1 MKIAYA
7 FRRCTS
13 YPYNGGG
20 LPTDTTDRQR
30 FLTHAK
36 NIGFDGIELPG
47 MNLPD
52 AEIKTL
58 RSQLEDAG
66 MPCVAIRGGGGAA
79 ADPQVAAA
87 NKQRMIDAAHF
98 AAKMGASI
106 VNSTVTTPP
115 NDPGGKG
122 TYRGESVSQ
131 GSSRQ
136 ASDADYERTAKA
148 VSEVAVIAADLGVE
162 ISIEI
167 HQNSIADNSQATLR
181 LLERIDA
188 PNVGINP
195 DLGNVYWTYDIP
207 EETCEAAITAVAPHV
222 NYWHCKSLYRV
233 HIPDLETAIYVQ
245 VPLPDGE
252 IDYRFAIAALLDVNY
267 DGYLAIEGVRDG
279 DQFHQDGRSV
289 SYVKSVLSDLAST
302 QLTVNS

>member
-7 FRRCTS
+7 FRRCAS
-13 YPYNGGG
+13 YPYNSTGF
-20 LPTDTTDRQR
+20 PTNPVDRQR
-30 FLTHAK
+30 FLKHAK
-36 NIGFDGIELPG
+36 EIGFEGIELPA
-47 MNLPD
+47 MNLSD
-52 AEIKTL
+52 ADAATL
-58 RSQLEDAG
+58 RSELEDTG

-79 ADPQVAAA
+79 RDPQVAAA
-87 NKQRMIDAAHF
+87 NKQRMIDAVHF
-98 AAKMGASI
+98 AAKMGAGI

-115 NDPGGKG
+115 DDPGGKG

-136 ASDADYERTAKA
+136 ANDADYERTAKA
-148 VSEVAVIAADLGVE
+148 VSEGAVIAADLGVE

-167 HQNSIADNSQATLR
+167 HQNSIADNSSSTLK
-181 LLERIDA
+181 LLELIDA
-188 PNVGINP
+188 PNVGVNP
-195 DLGNVYWTYDIP
+195 DLGNIYWTYDIP

-252 IDYRFAIAALLDVNY
+252 IDYRFAIAAVLDAGY
-267 DGYLAIEGVRDG
+267 DGYLAIEGIRDG

-289 SYVKSVLSDLAST
+289 AYVKSVLEDM
-302 QLTVNS
+302 Q

>member
-7 FRRCTS
+7 FRRCAS

-20 LPTDTTDRQR
+20 LPTEATDRQR
-30 FLTHAK
+30 FLEHSK
-36 NIGFDGIELPG
+36 KIGFDGIELPA

-52 AEIKTL
+52 AEAKTL
-58 RSQLEDAG
+58 RSELEDAG
-66 MPCVAIRGGGGAA
+66 MPCVAIRGGGGAP
-79 ADPQVAAA
+79 ADPEVAAA

-98 AAKMGASI
+98 AAKMGAGI

-115 NDPGGKG
+115 TDPGGKG

-136 ASDADYERTAKA
+136 ANPADYERTAKA
-148 VSEVAVIAADLGVE
+148 VTEVAGIAADIGIE

-167 HQNSIADNSQATLR
+167 HQNSIADNSTATLR
-181 LLERIDA
+181 LLELIEA

-195 DLGNVYWTYDIP
+195 DLGNIYWTYDIP
-207 EETCEAAITAVAPHV
+207 EETCEAAIVAVAPHI
-222 NYWHCKSLYRV
+222 NYWHCKSLNRV
-233 HIPDLETAIYVQ
+233 HIPDLDTAIYVQ

-252 IDYRFAIAALLDVNY
+252 IDYRFAIAAALDAGY
-267 DGYLAIEGVRDG
+267 DGYLAIEGIRDG

-289 SYVKSVLSDLAST
+289 AYVKSVLEDLR
-302 QLTVNS
+302 

>member
-1 MKIAYA
+1 MRTLLDDVHRTPITAE
-7 FRRCTS
+7 
-13 YPYNGGG
+13 G
-20 LPTDTTDRQR
+20 LPTDAADRQR
-30 FLTHAK
+30 FLKHAK
-36 NIGFDGIELPG
+36 KIGFEGIELPG
-47 MNLPD
+47 MSLPD
-52 AEIKTL
+52 AEIETF
-58 RSQLEDAG
+58 RSELEDAG

-87 NKQRMIDAAHF
+87 NKQRMVDAVHF
-98 AAKMGASI
+98 AAKMGAGI

-115 NDPGGKG
+115 DDPGGKG

-136 ASDADYERTAKA
+136 ASDEDYKRTAKA
-148 VSEVAVIAADLGVE
+148 VSEAAAVAADLGVE

-167 HQNSIADNSQATLR
+167 HQNSIADNSPSTLR
-181 LLERIDA
+181 LLGLIDA
-188 PNVGINP
+188 SNVGINP
-195 DLGNVYWTYDIP
+195 DLGNIYWTYDIP

-267 DGYLAIEGVRDG
+267 DGYLAIEGIRDG

-289 SYVKSVLSDLAST
+289 AYVKSVLADL
-302 QLTVNS
+302 Q

>member
-7 FRRCTS
+7 FRRCAS
-13 YPYNGGG
+13 HPYNSTGF
-20 LPTDTTDRQR
+20 PTNPGDRQR
-30 FLTHAK
+30 FLKHAK
-36 NIGFDGIELPG
+36 RIGFEGIELPA
-47 MNLPD
+47 MNLSD
-52 AEIKTL
+52 ADATTL
-58 RSQLEDAG
+58 RSELEDAG

-79 ADPQVAAA
+79 RDPQVAAA
-87 NKQRMIDAAHF
+87 NKQRMIDAVHC
-98 AAKMGASI
+98 AAKMEAGI

-115 NDPGGKG
+115 NDPSGKG
-122 TYRGESVSQ
+122 TYRGETVSQ

-136 ASDADYERTAKA
+136 ANDEDYVRTANA
-148 VSEVAVIAADLGVE
+148 VSDVAVTAADLGIQ

-181 LLERIDA
+181 LLELIDA

-195 DLGNVYWTYDIP
+195 DLGNIYWTYDIP

-222 NYWHCKSLYRV
+222 NYWHCKSLYRL

-252 IDYRFAIAALLDVNY
+252 IDYRFAIAAVLDAGY
-267 DGYLAIEGVRDG
+267 DGYLAIEGIRDG
-279 DQFHQDGRSV
+279 DQFYQDGRSV
-289 SYVKSVLSDLAST
+289 AYVKSVLEDL
-302 QLTVNS
+302 Q

>member
-13 YPYNGGG
+13 YPYNGGA
-20 LPTDTTDRQR
+20 LPTDAADRQR

-36 NIGFDGIELPG
+36 KIGFDGIELPA
-47 MNLPD
+47 MNLAD
-52 AEIKTL
+52 AEAATF
-58 RSQLEDAG
+58 RSELEDAG

-87 NKQRMIDAAHF
+87 NKQRMIDAVQF
-98 AAKMGASI
+98 SAKMGAGI

-136 ASDADYERTAKA
+136 ANDEDYERTASA
-148 VSEVAVIAADLGVE
+148 VSEVAGIAADLGIE

-167 HQNSIADNSQATLR
+167 HQNSIADNSSSTLR
-181 LLERIDA
+181 LLELIDA

-195 DLGNVYWTYDIP
+195 DLGNIYWTYDIP
-207 EETCEAAITAVAPHV
+207 EETCEAAITAVAPQV

-267 DGYLAIEGVRDG
+267 NGYLAIEGIRDG

-289 SYVKSVLSDLAST
+289 AYVKSVLEDL
-302 QLTVNS
+302 Q

>member
-7 FRRCTS
+7 FRRCAS

-20 LPTDTTDRQR
+20 LPTDAADRQR
-30 FLTHAK
+30 FLKHAK
-36 NIGFDGIELPG
+36 EIGFDGIELPA

-52 AEIKTL
+52 AEAAAL
-58 RSQLEDAG
+58 RSELEDAG

-87 NKQRMIDAAHF
+87 NKQRMVDAVHF
-98 AAKMGASI
+98 AAKMGAGI

-115 NDPGGKG
+115 DDPGGKG

-136 ASDADYERTAKA
+136 ASDEDYKRTAKA
-148 VSEVAVIAADLGVE
+148 VSEAAAVAADVGVE

-167 HQNSIADNSQATLR
+167 HQNSIADNSSSTLR
-181 LLERIDA
+181 LLGLIDA

-195 DLGNVYWTYDIP
+195 DLGNIYWTYDIP
-207 EETCEAAITAVAPHV
+207 EETCETAITAVAPHV

-252 IDYRFAIAALLDVNY
+252 IDYRFAIAALLDANY
-267 DGYLAIEGVRDG
+267 DGYLAIEGIRDG

-289 SYVKSVLSDLAST
+289 AYVKSVLSDL
-302 QLTVNS
+302 Q

>member
-1 MKIAYA
+1 M
-7 FRRCTS
+7 S
-13 YPYNGGG
+13 
-20 LPTDTTDRQR
+20 
-30 FLTHAK
+30 
-36 NIGFDGIELPG
+36 
-47 MNLPD
+47 LPD
-52 AEIKTL
+52 AEIETF
-58 RSQLEDAG
+58 RSELEDAG

-87 NKQRMIDAAHF
+87 NKQRMVDAVHF
-98 AAKMGASI
+98 AAKMGAGI

-115 NDPGGKG
+115 DDLGGKG

-136 ASDADYERTAKA
+136 ASDEDYKRTAKA
-148 VSEVAVIAADLGVE
+148 VSEAAAVAADLGVE

-167 HQNSIADNSQATLR
+167 HQNSIADNSPSTLR
-181 LLERIDA
+181 LLGLIDA
-188 PNVGINP
+188 SNVGINP
-195 DLGNVYWTYDIP
+195 DLGNIYWTYDIP

-267 DGYLAIEGVRDG
+267 DGYLAIEGIRDG

-289 SYVKSVLSDLAST
+289 AYVKSVLADL
-302 QLTVNS
+302 Q